1 MLREY
6 VIPEI
11 SENDLLT
18 VVENV
23 CGGELSG
30 EWSIEPIGDSIG
42 TTTLGIYRVS
52 GSAVN
57 PTGESVD
64 WSAILKITDAD
75 KDASG
80 QREYQ
85 MASSSYIHSLNS
97 GIKLAICYAATERTG
112 SERWIERGI

>member
-42 TTTLGIYRVS
+42 TATLGIYRVS

-64 WSAILKITDAD
+64 WSAILKIIDAD

-80 QREYQ
+80 QCEYQ

-97 GIKLAICYAATERTG
+97 GIKLAICYASTERTG